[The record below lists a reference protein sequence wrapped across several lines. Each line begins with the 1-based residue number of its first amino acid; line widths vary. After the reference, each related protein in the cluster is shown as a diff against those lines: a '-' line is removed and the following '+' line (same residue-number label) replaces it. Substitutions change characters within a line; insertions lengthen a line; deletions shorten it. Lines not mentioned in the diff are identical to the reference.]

1 MTQGVLIY
9 AFNNQ
14 KIDYVKLAI
23 EATRR
28 VKKFLNK
35 PVTLVTDSS
44 DWLELCLPNWQDT
57 FDKVIDV
64 AKDDLLHDYLMLN
77 NGYNIRRFSDGSL
90 TQQKLNF
97 KNEIRTKTYQLSPY
111 DETLVI
117 DCDYYIANSSLNY
130 CFEQPE
136 NFLIWQHGED
146 LSGFRDTFEFERVS
160 DYTIDFYWAT
170 VFFFRKSEET
180 KIFFDLIDHIREN
193 WVYYKLLYRFNTSI
207 YRNDHAFSIAIHVMN
222 GYCKSGWAKPL
233 PGRLLYTIDKDVLVD
248 MSDTDFLF
256 LIEKEKYQG
265 EYTVLKTNDV
275 NVHIMNKFSIGRL
288 LNV

>member
-1 MTQGVLIY
+1 MSKGVLLF
-9 AFNNQ
+9 ALNNAE
-14 KIDYVKLAI
+14 IDYIKLA
-23 EATRR
+23 EDAARR
-28 VKKFLNK
+28 VHKFLNV
-35 PVTLVTDSS
+35 PVSVVTDSDSANTIS
-44 DWLELCLPNWQDT
+44 DKTL
-57 FDKVIDV
+57 FDNVILVDNESYHLKRFHDGEKT
-64 AKDDLLHDYLMLN
+64 AKAHW
-77 NGYNIRRFSDGSL
+77 
-90 TQQKLNF
+90 
-97 KNEIRTKTYQLSPY
+97 KNSHRNSSFELSPY
-111 DETLVI
+111 DDTLVI
-117 DCDYYIANSSLNY
+117 DVDYVVNSDVLSY
-130 CFEQPE
+130 CWDQPHD
-136 NFLIWQHGED
+136 FLIYKSFFDIGQRKD
-146 LSGFRDTFEFERVS
+146 VSEFTYIS
-160 DYTIDFYWAT
+160 DYSIPFYWAT

-233 PGRLLYTIDKDVLVD
+233 PGRLLYTIDKDVLVN

-265 EYTVLKTNDV
+265 EYTVLKTKNV